1 MPDGSKSF
9 WSCPDITIGTIRLK
23 KRQSTRTLPFIFRGS
38 IRFLELTTIQRHGR
52 NVMAWTAKKLR
63 LTFLGRPSIRLQE
76 ESERPKNPALL
87 VERPWVTLHP
97 LSLPS
102 PSQDIS

>member
-52 NVMAWTAKKLR
+52 NAMAWTAKKLR
-63 LTFLGRPSIRLQE
+63 PTFLGKPSIRLRE
-76 ESERPKNPALL
+76 ESERPRNPERL
-87 VERPWVTLHP
+87 VERPGATLRP
-97 LSLPS
+97 FSKPS